1 MSYILDALKKSD
13 RERPREAVG
22 IPLHEVPA
30 FRVRPPRFRRGGL
43 LIAGVLFAG
52 CGGAAVWM
60 SLQSP
65 DPAPSAR
72 GSVSIALDPG
82 HGAAE
87 PAASSAVTP
96 PAVSG
101 DTAPSSTP
109 SVTGPVSAAAAPS
122 VPAMREGLLELWQ
135 LTDAEQTYLQ
145 GLDVSFHVYSTDPSR
160 RAVIIN
166 GLRAGEGQ
174 ALGEDLRLADIVPDG
189 IVLEFQG
196 QFVHLANP
204 QPY

>member
-13 RERPREAVG
+13 QERPREAAG

-30 FRVRPPRFRRGGL
+30 FRVRPRRFRWGPA
-43 LIAGVLFAG
+43 LIAGVVIASG
-52 CGGAAVWM
+52 GGAAVWM
-60 SLQSP
+60 SLESP

-72 GSVSIALDPG
+72 TSVSIPVDAG
-82 HGAAE
+82 TGAAV
-87 PAASSAVTP
+87 PAAPPSVAPPSVNAGTTSSGTQVATA
-96 PAVSG
+96 AVS
-101 DTAPSSTP
+101 AP
-109 SVTGPVSAAAAPS
+109 AAAT
-122 VPAMREGLLELWQ
+122 REGLLELWQ
-135 LTDAEQTYLQ
+135 LTEAEQKYLQ
-145 GLDVSFHVYSTDPSR
+145 GLEVSFHVYSTDPAK

>member
-13 RERPREAVG
+13 QERPREAAG

-30 FRVRPPRFRRGGL
+30 FRVRPRRIRWSTA
-43 LIAGVLFAG
+43 LIAGVLIAG
-52 CGGAAVWM
+52 GGGAAFWM
-60 SLQSP
+60 SLQGAG
-65 DPAPSAR
+65 PAPSER
-72 GSVSIALDPG
+72 SSVLIPVEAG
-82 HGAAE
+82 HGAVV
-87 PAASSAVTP
+87 PVTSPSVTP
-96 PAVSG
+96 PVANA
-101 DTAPSSTP
+101 DTRPP
-109 SVTGPVSAAAAPS
+109 VTGTVSAAPEQSAA
-122 VPAMREGLLELWQ
+122 ATREGLLELWQ
-135 LTDAEQTYLQ
+135 LTEAEQKYLQ
-145 GLDVSFHVYSTDPSR
+145 GLDVSFHVYSTDPAK